1 MWLLKLML
9 LVAIPLYSWG
19 QGVPE
24 PNKITSFGT
33 NNTSAIRALLT
44 FSRAQKTAV
53 GIVVNDQR
61 LCTAEVNY
69 SGQGDR
75 ASIIS
80 GVVAQV
86 PGYTTQRKG
95 EAILVLPSTLPP
107 VTKQFLGLVDQH
119 FEIKENVQTL
129 VAILWMHV
137 RSLLHPDEGTAL
149 SVLSSP
155 DEKILEVNANME
167 SVEQIL
173 NRIAIL
179 SHGVWILRP
188 LPDSIQKI
196 GAETP
201 FLFFSELGSSAPE
214 SSNLCAPVATRSNDA
229 PAVERK

>member
-1 MWLLKLML
+1 VRRFKLML
-9 LVAIPLYSWG
+9 LIAIPLNSWG

-24 PNKITSFGT
+24 PKKVTTFSA

-44 FSRAQKTAV
+44 FSQAQTIPL

-61 LCTAEVNY
+61 LCTTEVNY
-69 SGQGDR
+69 SGQGDVG
-75 ASIIS
+75 SIIS

-86 PGYTTQRKG
+86 PGYITESRGQT
-95 EAILVLPSTLPP
+95 ILVLPNTLPP

-129 VAILWMHV
+129 VAILWLHV

-155 DEKILEVNANME
+155 DEKTLEVNANME

-179 SHGVWILRP
+179 SRGVWILKP

-196 GAETP
+196 GSEPP
-201 FLFFSELGSSAPE
+201 FLVFAKLGSSAPE
-214 SSNLCAPVATRSNDA
+214 SANLCAPVDSANDA
-229 PAVERK
+229 RTIPSK